1 MTTRLNLI
9 YSAVQGSYW
18 MYFGAVLSFASVFLL
33 GKGYSNSEIG
43 VILAAANVLAV
54 LIQPLL
60 ADVADR
66 GKRIS
71 LIHIVGISSIGLAA
85 GTLSLYLFPGK
96 TLALSILFIIIAA
109 LHTSL
114 QPLVNSMAFYLS
126 SSGYQINFGI
136 ARSGGSVAY
145 AVLCAILGTLVTI
158 YGIKAIPVTGSMILV
173 LLLVFLSITA
183 GLLKKAAHSKVTE
196 PGAMVLKEKE
206 ETINLMAFVRR
217 NKPFIIFSFGILFVF
232 FQNSV
237 LNTYLLQII
246 TKIGGTSGQL
256 GRLFSFMALLEIP
269 GLFFFSKIR
278 SRFSCQVLLKFSSVA
293 FILKIFLV
301 SIAGS
306 VSFIYLAYLF
316 QLISFPI
323 FLSAAIHLVDEVM
336 EKGEAVKGQS
346 FVTGMI
352 TMSTV
357 FASLLGGIILD
368 ARGASLLLAISTATC
383 VLGTII
389 VFFSVNRIRGS
400 KDEAVSK

>member
-1 MTTRLNLI
+1 MTTLLNLFYGAI
-9 YSAVQGSYW
+9 QGSYW
-18 MYFGAVLSFASVFLL
+18 MYYGAVLSFASVFLL
-33 GKGYSNSEIG
+33 GKGYTNSEIG
-43 VILAAANVLAV
+43 VILAAANILAV

-60 ADVADR
+60 ADAADR
-66 GKRIS
+66 SKRIS
-71 LIHIVGISSIGLAA
+71 LIHIVGSSSIGLAA
-85 GTLSLYLFPGK
+85 ATLSLYLFPVK
-96 TLALSILFIIIAA
+96 AIALSVLFVIIAA

-114 QPLVNSMAFYLS
+114 QPLVNSMAFYLGR
-126 SSGYQINFGI
+126 SGYRINFGI
-136 ARSGGSVAY
+136 ARSGGSIAY

-158 YGIKAIPVTGSMILV
+158 YGINAIPVTGV
-173 LLLVFLSITA
+173 LMLAFLLIFLSVTS
-183 GLLKKAAHSKVTE
+183 GLLKKALPSQE
-196 PGAMVLKEKE
+196 VLKDKTSEEKGE
-206 ETINLMAFVRR
+206 AINLLVFVKR
-217 NKPFIIFSFGILFVF
+217 NMPFIMFSIGIMFVF

-246 TKIGGTSGQL
+246 TEVGGTSSQL

-278 SRFSCQVLLKFSSVA
+278 SRFSCQFLLKLSSVA
-293 FILKIFLV
+293 FVLKIFLV
-301 SIAGS
+301 FLADT

-357 FASLLGGIILD
+357 FASLLGGVILD
-368 ARGASLLLAISTATC
+368 ISGASLLLIISTATC
-383 VLGTII
+383 VFGTMI
-389 VFFSVNRIRGS
+389 VFFSVDRIRR
-400 KDEAVSK
+400 KQQNRHL

>member
-1 MTTRLNLI
+1 MTTRLNLF
-9 YSAVQGSYW
+9 YSAIQGSYW
-18 MYFGAVLSFASVFLL
+18 MYYGAVLSFASVFLL
-33 GKGYSNSEIG
+33 GKGYTNSEIG
-43 VILAAANVLAV
+43 VILAAANILAV
-54 LIQPLL
+54 LIQPLM
-60 ADVADR
+60 ADAADR
-66 GKRIS
+66 SKRIS

-85 GTLSLYLFPGK
+85 ATLSLYLFPER
-96 TLALSILFIIIAA
+96 AIPLSGVFVFIAA

-126 SSGYQINFGI
+126 RSGYRINFGI
-136 ARSGGSVAY
+136 ARSGGSIAY

-158 YGIKAIPVTGSMILV
+158 YGIKVIPVTGALMLA
-173 LLLVFLSITA
+173 LLLIFLGLTSR
-183 GLLKKAAHSKVTE
+183 LLKATFLTSEVQ
-196 PGAMVLKEKE
+196 KEDKISE
-206 ETINLMAFVRR
+206 AKGESINLLVFVRR
-217 NKPFIIFSFGILFVF
+217 NMPFIIFSIGIMFVF

-246 TKIGGTSGQL
+246 TEVGGTSSQL

-278 SRFSCQVLLKFSSVA
+278 SRFNCQLLLKLSAVA
-293 FILKIFLV
+293 FVIKICLV

-306 VSFIYLAYLF
+306 VLFIYLAYLF
-316 QLISFPI
+316 QLVSFPI

-357 FASLLGGIILD
+357 FASLLGGVILD
-368 ARGASLLLAISTATC
+368 ISGASLLLVISTATC
-383 VLGTII
+383 VFGTMI
-389 VFFSVNRIRGS
+389 VFLSVDRIRM
-400 KDEAVSK
+400 KQKNRHV

>member
-1 MTTRLNLI
+1 
-9 YSAVQGSYW
+9 

-246 TKIGGTSGQL
+246 TEIGGTSGQL